1 MYAHIL
7 AVPLVHHRRR
17 AFFLARFTQQVRSSS
32 VVLEL
37 LRAGAALAA
46 IVAWGGV
53 LALIVG

>member
-7 AVPLVHHRRR
+7 AIPLVHRRRR
-17 AFFLARFTQQVRSSS
+17 AFFLARFTQQVQSSS
-32 VVLEL
+32 IIPEL

>member
-7 AVPLVHHRRR
+7 AVPLVHRRRR
-17 AFFLARFTQQVRSSS
+17 ALFLARFTQQVRSSS
-32 VVLEL
+32 VVPEL